1 MSVDEGAMQA
11 TLRVSLDIKG
21 NTLAEPANFRVSII
35 ELTLMC
41 QDVTTGE

>member
-1 MSVDEGAMQA
+1 MQE

-21 NTLAEPANFRVSII
+21 NTLDEPQITRVSII
-35 ELTLMC
+35 DLTLMC